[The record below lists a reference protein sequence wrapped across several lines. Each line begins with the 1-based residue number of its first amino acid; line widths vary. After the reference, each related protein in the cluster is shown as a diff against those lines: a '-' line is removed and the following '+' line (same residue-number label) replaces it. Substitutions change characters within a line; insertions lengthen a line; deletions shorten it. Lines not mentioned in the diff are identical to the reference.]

1 MELTRTISR
10 FFLVDIIKGL
20 SATLRHLFKK
30 PVTLQYPTERWTP
43 PERYRGFLGLTRDF
57 KTGEEYC
64 IGCLNC
70 EKACPVDCI
79 TIVTAGKGREMY
91 AAEFYID
98 YMRCMYCGLCS
109 EACPTTPKSIVHTHQ
124 YEAPG
129 YFRDDLVYDKD
140 RLYDV
145 WEKEVNYRGPR
156 PWGKLF
162 GLRNQ
167 EMTQRPEEEKPEA
180 EPVASAE

>member
-1 MELTRTISR
+1 MEISRALKR
-10 FFLVDIIKGL
+10 FFLWDIVCGMAL
-20 SATLRHLFKK
+20 TFRHMLRK
-30 PVTLQYPTERWTP
+30 PVTLQYPSERWEA
-43 PERYRGFLGLTRDF
+43 PERFRGFLGLTRDF
-57 KTGEEYC
+57 KTGEENC

-91 AAEFYID
+91 AREFYID
-98 YMRCMYCGLCS
+98 YMRCMYCGLCT

-124 YEAPG
+124 YETPG
-129 YFRDDLVYDKD
+129 FFRDDLVYEKE

-162 GLRNQ
+162 GLRNV
-167 EMTQRPEEEKPEA
+167 EAARRPKAQPAAA
-180 EPVASAE
+180 E